1 MEFHGPGERQPA
13 ETMEMAHEICEAM
26 GCRDF
31 RPGIDRKDRDNILQA
46 RYELS
51 EMIRRKHPGRS
62 HIAID
67 VAVPISAFPEII
79 SLARQESQNAGI
91 PGYTF
96 SHAGDGNLHLVFMGK
111 TGHKREWAIID
122 QINERIVAKALA
134 MGGTATGE
142 HGVGIGKR
150 KFMEAE
156 HGNSL
161 AWMKKIKTLFDPKGI
176 LNPYK
181 IFP

>member
-1 MEFHGPGERQPA
+1 
-13 ETMEMAHEICEAM
+13 
-26 GCRDF
+26 
-31 RPGIDRKDRDNILQA
+31 
-46 RYELS
+46 
-51 EMIRRKHPGRS
+51 
-62 HIAID
+62 
-67 VAVPISAFPEII
+67 
-79 SLARQESQNAGI
+79 
-91 PGYTF
+91 
-96 SHAGDGNLHLVFMGK
+96 
-111 TGHKREWAIID
+111 
-122 QINERIVAKALA
+122 VAKALA

-176 LNPYK
+176 LNPCK